1 MKRFIT
7 VSLII
12 VILILQTEAQMNS
25 LPSSLSYDQA
35 LNISL
40 ENNPENKIRDLNYTI
55 SQEQLSESKLKRA
68 PQIYGRYDIQRNLVI
83 PTTLVPLG
91 EFIPGSNSEE
101 LTPIKFGTNWYS
113 GAGIY
118 GSVKIFDP
126 SLSGEIREKKALLA
140 LSDVDRQI
148 RKIDLLTETG
158 KAYINSILALEQ
170 LKFAVEDTLNGRI
183 RFDET
188 RLKYEK
194 GLLKLTDLNQSRLD
208 MNIAASR
215 YSESEKIYSET
226 LKILIYWMGFSQEA
240 GTDFILTDTLDLLME
255 KLGIVGENST
265 KFENSL
271 TYKRNQMQ
279 DQLNRIRLKNTKSE
293 FLPVVSLNGYY
304 SGDYYQNQLHIS
316 DGRYWFGNSS
326 VNLSVRI
333 PLTEGIDRTKKI
345 SQYKYQMEA
354 DEAFFASE
362 LNQKSLGIR
371 KAVDDLVFFRKETV
385 RKKENIVLTR
395 ANYKTA
401 FALFQSGRLLPSE
414 LSEAD
419 LSYKKARVDY
429 LNTVYSYLNALLELK
444 RIRES

>member
-1 MKRFIT
+1 MKRLISAT
-7 VSLII
+7 VII
-12 VILILQTEAQMNS
+12 VFLMLRTEAQMNS
-25 LPSSLSYDQA
+25 LPSTLSYDQA

-40 ENNPENKIRDLNYTI
+40 ENNPENRIRDLNYTI

-91 EFIPGSNSEE
+91 EFIPGSTSED
-101 LTPIKFGTNWYS
+101 LTPIKFGTKWYS

-118 GSVKIFDP
+118 GSFKIFDP
-126 SLSGEIREKKALLA
+126 LVSGEIKEKKALLE

-183 RFDET
+183 RFDEI
-188 RLKYEK
+188 RLKHEK

-208 MNIAASR
+208 LNIATSR
-215 YSESEKIYSET
+215 YSESDKIYSESLNT
-226 LKILIYWMGFSQEA
+226 LLFWMGFSQEA
-240 GTDFILTDTLDLLME
+240 GTNFILSDTLDLLME
-255 KLGIVGENST
+255 KLGTDTENSF
-265 KFENSL
+265 KLENSL
-271 TYKRNQMQ
+271 TYKRNQLQ
-279 DQLNRIRLKNTKSE
+279 DQINRIRLKNTKSG

-345 SQYKYQMEA
+345 SQYKYQIEA
-354 DEAFFASE
+354 DEASFASE
-362 LNQKSLGIR
+362 LNQKSLEIR
-371 KAVDDLVFFRKETV
+371 KAIDNLDFFRKEIL
-385 RKKENIVLTR
+385 RKKENIALTR
-395 ANYKTA
+395 GNYETA
-401 FALFQSGRLLPSE
+401 FALFQSGRILPSE

-419 LSYKKARVDY
+419 LSYKKSKVDY
-429 LNTVYSYLNALLELK
+429 LNTVYNYLNALLELK
-444 RIRES
+444 KIRES